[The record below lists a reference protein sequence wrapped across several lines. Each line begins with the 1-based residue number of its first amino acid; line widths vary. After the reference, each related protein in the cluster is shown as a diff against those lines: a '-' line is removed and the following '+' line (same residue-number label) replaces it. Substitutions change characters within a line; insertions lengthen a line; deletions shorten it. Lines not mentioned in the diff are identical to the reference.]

1 MYLYPY
7 LNQTLKDRLCTDSV
21 STDVGVGGG
30 AVENLPRLDL
40 LSYLPPSSLTY
51 LLTLETSRKAG

>member
-21 STDVGVGGG
+21 STDVWGGP
-30 AVENLPRLDL
+30 VENLPRLDL